1 MRRPAVQAFADTVSS
16 FFIPIVIA
24 LAFLT
29 WAVWAALLGSGALDS
44 SQLAS
49 MAGWH
54 EQGALAFMFGCAVL
68 VIACPCAMGLATP
81 TAVMVGTGVGAE
93 RGILFKGG
101 DVLEVWEAKAP
112 AD

>member
-1 MRRPAVQAFADTVSS
+1 MRRPAVQAFADLVSS
-16 FFIPIVIA
+16 FFVPIVIV

-29 WAVWAALLGSGALDS
+29 WATWATLLGTGTVNASH
-44 SQLAS
+44 LAS

-101 DVLEVWEAKAP
+101 DVLEV
-112 AD
+112 